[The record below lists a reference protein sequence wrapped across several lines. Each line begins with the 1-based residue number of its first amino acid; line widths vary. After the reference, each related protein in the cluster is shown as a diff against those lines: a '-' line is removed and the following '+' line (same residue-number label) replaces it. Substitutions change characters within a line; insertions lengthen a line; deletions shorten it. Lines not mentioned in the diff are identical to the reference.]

1 MTFSKF
7 VFVILAFVLMTS
19 LSAAQ
24 TLKLVTLE
32 YPPYEYTENGEV
44 KGMAVDIVK
53 LIFKEMNQPISI
65 EVLPWSKAIKYIEDG
80 ERDAIFTAFK
90 NPKRELFAD
99 YSANL
104 MPQIVSLFVKK
115 GSMIAYDGDLSL
127 LSKYSIGVIK
137 KVSYGKVL
145 DTAIANKVFEKV
157 VVSGNGTE
165 NFQNLVAGKVDIV
178 ASNKYGG
185 LYILKQL
192 NKLDAAVE
200 LPKRLQTVSSY
211 MAFSKK
217 RNLSHIRDQFNV
229 ILKRLKKDGTYVN
242 MLKSYFKK

>member
-1 MTFSKF
+1 M
-7 VFVILAFVLMTS
+7 
-19 LSAAQ
+19 
-24 TLKLVTLE
+24 
-32 YPPYEYTENGEV
+32 
-44 KGMAVDIVK
+44 IV
-53 LIFKEMNQPISI
+53 
-65 EVLPWSKAIKYIEDG
+65 
-80 ERDAIFTAFK
+80 
-90 NPKRELFAD
+90 
-99 YSANL
+99 
-104 MPQIVSLFVKK
+104 
-115 GSMIAYDGDLSL
+115 YDGDLSM
-127 LSKYSIGVIK
+127 LSKHSIGVIK

-145 DTAIANKVFEKV
+145 DTAIANKVFAKV
-157 VVSGNGTE
+157 VVSANGTE